1 MSKRAFVFPGQ
12 GSQTVG
18 MLDALIAADPVS
30 QETLKKADKIVGFPL
45 SQLIAEGPE
54 DDLRRTDRA
63 QPALF
68 VTSALLYDRLKRR
81 ANALGHEEKARADFL
96 AGHSLGEYS
105 AYYASGALTFE
116 SALRIVTRR
125 GALMHI
131 AGEKKGGGMRAVL
144 GGALPEIER
153 VLATLPAILPAE
165 EVVVAANLNAP
176 GQVVISGT
184 EKGLDAAEA
193 ALKKADIGVR
203 RLIPLKVSGAFHSP
217 LMAEAQAPLLEALR
231 QEPWD
236 TLTMPVVSN
245 VTAEPVEQVAD
256 AQSLLVKQLVEPVRW
271 IDTIQHMVRWGVDTF
286 VEIGPGS
293 VLKGL
298 IQKIAPDV
306 TVYTLSTPDD
316 IEAYVRSSNG

>member
-1 MSKRAFVFPGQ
+1 MSKHAFVFPGQ

-18 MLDALIAADPVS
+18 MLDELIAVDPIARDMLKQAD
-30 QETLKKADKIVGFPL
+30 TIVGFPL
-45 SQLIAEGPE
+45 SRWIAEGPE
-54 DDLRRTDRA
+54 EELRRTDRA

-81 ANALGHEEKARADFL
+81 AQASGRTEKARADFL

-105 AYYASGALTFE
+105 AYYASGAISFE

-125 GALMHI
+125 GALMHR

-153 VLATLPAILPAE
+153 ILKTLQETLPVE
-165 EVVVAANLNAP
+165 DVVVAANLNAP
-176 GQVVISGT
+176 GQVVLSGT
-184 EKGLDAAEA
+184 EKGLEAAEA

-217 LMAEAQAPLLEALR
+217 LMAEAQDALQEALR
-231 QEPWD
+231 EERWG
-236 TLTMPVVSN
+236 TLAMPVVSN
-245 VTAEPVEQVAD
+245 VTAEPVDTIAE
-256 AQSLLVKQLVEPVRW
+256 AQTLLVKQLVEPVRW
-271 IDTIQHMVRWGVDTF
+271 IDTIQHMVHWGVDTF

-298 IQKIAPDV
+298 IQKIAPAA
-306 TVYTLSTPDD
+306 TVYTLSTPED
-316 IEAYVRSSNG
+316 IEAYVQATDG